1 MKSTYLGSFSFYSL
15 LFGESFMLVNAPLG
29 VFLLNEKQ
37 HLMAMT
43 FLFNE

>member
-1 MKSTYLGSFSFYSL
+1 MKSTYLGSFAFYSL

-29 VFLLNEKQ
+29 VFLLNETR

-43 FLFNE
+43 FLFNV